1 MSSAVPGLGLLLVV
15 GLAGM
20 VSRKRLC
27 GGDED
32 SNTVWRVSGSTADVS
47 QESKPT
53 SVERD
58 WRSCEAGRSREA
70 GRWVDRRLDR
80 RLRDNKWVLDVM
92 GRMAFERE
100 DRAEAVVSTAERSPL
115 DPGGVGESKEA
126 LPRSLAEVGVV
137 SW

>member
-32 SNTVWRVSGSTADVS
+32 SKTVWRVSGSTAEVS
-47 QESKPT
+47 QESNPA

-58 WRSCEAGRSREA
+58 RRSCAAGKSREV
-70 GRWVDRRLDR
+70 GRWEDR
-80 RLRDNKWVLDVM
+80 RLRDNKRVLDVM
-92 GRMAFERE
+92 GRMALERE
-100 DRAEAVVSTAERSPL
+100 DRAEFMVSSPERSPL
-115 DPGGVGESKEA
+115 DPGGVGESKET

-137 SW
+137 S